1 MIKDIDVNVGDL
13 KDFFKLTQI
22 TGDAES
28 LKRNILVPD
37 VNRAG
42 LELTG
47 YYKYTDLKRIVLFG
61 DKETSFIK
69 TLDEKAQRVHFD
81 YLTNETTPAII
92 ITKDHR
98 VPKVLQEIASAKN
111 FPLFQTSLPT
121 FRITVEIITFLD
133 AAFAPTSS
141 LHGTLLNV
149 YGKGVLIMGDS
160 GIGKSELALELIKR
174 GHVLIADDRVV
185 TSRIHNQI
193 IGRSPEILEGVLEVR
208 GIGIINVMQMFGA
221 SAILDEIEVDVV
233 IYLEHWDKSKDYD
246 RFGDV
251 DLQFTNVLGI
261 DIPQLIFPVKVGRNM
276 AVLVETAVTS
286 FTLKQRGINSAKDFD
301 QKVIEYL
308 KRKTKEA
315 KNKWV
320 YFPIH
325 KRL

>member
-1 MIKDIDVNVGDL
+1 MIKEQVVNVGNL
-13 KDFFKLTQI
+13 KEFFKLRQVS
-22 TGDAES
+22 GDALS
-28 LKRNILVPD
+28 LEREILVPD

-47 YYKYTDLKRIVLFG
+47 YYKHTDLKRVVLFG

-69 TLDEKAQRVHFD
+69 TLDENAQKVHFD
-81 YLTNETTPAII
+81 YLTNEITPAII
-92 ITKDHR
+92 ITKNHR
-98 VPKVLQEIASAKN
+98 VPKILKEIAREKN
-111 FPLFQTSLPT
+111 FPLFQTELET

-141 LHGTLLNV
+141 LHGTLINV

-160 GIGKSELALELIKR
+160 GIGKSELALELVKR
-174 GHVLIADDRVV
+174 GHVLVADDRVV

-221 SAILDEIEVDVV
+221 SSILDEIEVDVV
-233 IYLEHWDKSKDYD
+233 IYLEHWDQNKDYD

-251 DLQFTNVLGI
+251 DLQFTNILGI

-301 QKVIEYL
+301 KKVIEYL
-308 KRKTKEA
+308 NRKSKEA
-315 KNKWV
+315 KNK
-320 YFPIH
+320 
-325 KRL
+325 